1 MNAAA
6 VDAPIM
12 KEVGEAARALDA
24 LFRGLGPLVSRLP
37 GNVPADK
44 AKPAAVKVHAYIKRY
59 APVTKVIGSKVY
71 DALSPE
77 AQDGLKWL
85 DDTIGELIKTEVA
98 LRKAVRVQD
107 MDFAKDPEGVIQA
120 IQLAAKEANNPSWVP
135 STLVKIQKDIQ
146 IDDDKKKRTEA
157 LVKVMQKGQDIGG
170 VPGTAISSLALL
182 LLLHMIWKLLA
193 VKLKSKPKG

>member
-1 MNAAA
+1 MDTAAL
-6 VDAPIM
+6 DAPIL

-24 LFRGLGPLVSRLP
+24 LYRGLGLLVSRLP

-77 AQDGLKWL
+77 TQDGLKWL
-85 DDTIGELIKTEVA
+85 DGTIAEMIKVEAA
-98 LRKAVRVQD
+98 LRKAQKTQD
-107 MDFAKDPEGVIQA
+107 MDFAKDPEGVIKG
-120 IQLAAKEANNPSWVP
+120 IKVAAKEAGNPSWVP
-135 STLVKIQKDIQ
+135 GTLAKIEKDIK
-146 IDDDKKKRTEA
+146 IDDDRKKRTEA

-182 LLLHMIWKLLA
+182 VLLWMIWKTLGH
-193 VKLKSKPKG
+193 KLKDRPKG

>member
-1 MNAAA
+1 MNATAI
-6 VDAPIM
+6 DAPIM

-107 MDFAKDPEGVIQA
+107 MDFAKDPEGVIKA
-120 IQLAAKEANNPSWVP
+120 IKLAAKEANNPSWVP

-182 LLLHMIWKLLA
+182 VLLYMIWKTLGR
-193 VKLKSKPKG
+193 KLKDKPKD

>member
-1 MNAAA
+1 MNATAI
-6 VDAPIM
+6 DAPIM

-107 MDFAKDPEGVIQA
+107 MDFAKDPEGVIKA
-120 IQLAAKEANNPSWVP
+120 IKLAAKEANNPSWVP

>member
-1 MNAAA
+1 MNATA

-85 DDTIGELIKTEVA
+85 DDTISELIKTEVA

-107 MDFAKDPEGVIQA
+107 MDFAKDPEGVIKA
-120 IQLAAKEANNPSWVP
+120 IKLAAKEANNPSWVP

>member
-107 MDFAKDPEGVIQA
+107 MDFAKDPEGVIKA
-120 IQLAAKEANNPSWVP
+120 IKLAAKEANNPSWVP

>member
-1 MNAAA
+1 MDTTAL
-6 VDAPIM
+6 DAPIL

-24 LFRGLGPLVSRLP
+24 LYRGLGLLVSRLP

-77 AQDGLKWL
+77 TQDGLKWL
-85 DDTIGELIKTEVA
+85 DGTIGEMIKVEAA
-98 LRKAVRVQD
+98 LRKAQKTQD
-107 MDFAKDPEGVIQA
+107 MDFAKDPEGVIKG
-120 IQLAAKEANNPSWVP
+120 IKVAAKEAGNPSWVP
-135 STLVKIQKDIQ
+135 GTLARIEKDIK
-146 IDDDKKKRTEA
+146 IDDDRKKRTEA

-182 LLLHMIWKLLA
+182 VLLWMIWKTLGH
-193 VKLKSKPKG
+193 KLKDRPKG

>member
-1 MNAAA
+1 MADTI
-6 VDAPIM
+6 DAPVL
-12 KEVGEAARALDA
+12 KEIGEAAKALDA

-77 AQDGLKWL
+77 TQDGLKWL
-85 DDTIGELIKTEVA
+85 DGTIGEMIKVEAA
-98 LRKAVRVQD
+98 LRKAQKTQD
-107 MDFAKDPEGVIQA
+107 MDFAKDPEGVIKG
-120 IQLAAKEANNPSWVP
+120 IKVAAKEAGNPSWVP
-135 STLVKIQKDIQ
+135 GTLARIEKDIK
-146 IDDDKKKRTEA
+146 IDDDRKKRTEA

-182 LLLHMIWKLLA
+182 VLLWMIWKTLGH
-193 VKLKSKPKG
+193 KLKDRPKG

>member
-1 MNAAA
+1 MDTAAL
-6 VDAPIM
+6 DAPIL

-24 LFRGLGPLVSRLP
+24 LYRGLGLLVSRLP

-107 MDFAKDPEGVIQA
+107 MDFAKDPEGVIKA
-120 IQLAAKEANNPSWVP
+120 IKLAAKEANNPSWVP